1 MNRDSAVESLW
12 WATRPGV
19 GVRLLRAFLVPFSFM
34 VSWLARVR
42 AWGYRRGTLTA
53 FRAPCPV
60 IAVGN
65 LTVGGTG
72 KTPFVRRVATWLVR
86 HGYRPVVLQR
96 GYGAEIPGRGIDE
109 EGASLEASVP
119 GLRVIRSTELRAGG
133 GDWSFATAPRVVV
146 LLDDAFQRQSVR
158 RDLNVLLVDA
168 SRPFGNGWTLPAG
181 PLRESVGSAARAD
194 LIVVTRAD
202 AHPEAASDVV
212 RRMRSAAPRSTV
224 LLARHAPTILVRSG
238 ASPDSLRSRKV
249 WLLSAVGNPAAFES
263 TVAGL
268 GADILGHTVFAD
280 HADPPLVAWTAA
292 AKRARSAGADLLL
305 TTGKDAPKIPDATFE
320 LPVDALEV
328 QVEPIGDADAFD
340 RLIATAVARE
350 RAT

>member
-1 MNRDSAVESLW
+1 MNRDSAVDSLW
-12 WATRPGV
+12 WAARPGV
-19 GVRLLRAFLVPFSFM
+19 GVRLLRVFLIPFALL
-34 VSWLARVR
+34 VAGVARLR
-42 AWGYRRGTLTA
+42 AWGYRRGTLKT

-133 GDWSFATAPRVVV
+133 GDWSFATEPRVVV
-146 LLDDAFQRQSVR
+146 LLDDGFQRQSVR

-181 PLRESVGSAARAD
+181 PLRESVAAAARAD

-202 AHPEAASDVV
+202 AHPEAAADVV
-212 RRMRSAAPRSTV
+212 DRMRALSPRSTIV
-224 LLARHAPTILVRSG
+224 LARHAPTALVRSG
-238 ASPDSLRSRKV
+238 AAPESLRGRKV
-249 WLLSAVGNPAAFES
+249 WLLSAVGNPAAFEA
-263 TVAGL
+263 TVTAL
-268 GADILGHTVFAD
+268 GASVLGHCVFAD
-280 HADPPLVAWTAA
+280 HADPPFVAWNAA
-292 AKRARSAGADLLL
+292 AKRAHAAGADLLL
-305 TTGKDAPKIPDATFE
+305 TTGKDAPKIPAATFD

-328 QVEPIGDADAFD
+328 QVEPIGDGDAFD
-340 RLIATAVARE
+340 RLIATAVAAE
-350 RAT
+350 RPT

>member
-12 WATRPGV
+12 WAARPGV
-19 GVRLLRAFLVPFSFM
+19 GVRLLRVFLVPFAFLVASA
-34 VSWLARVR
+34 ARLR
-42 AWGYRRGTLTA
+42 AWAYRRGTLKT

-96 GYGAEIPGRGIDE
+96 GYGADIPGRGIDE

-133 GDWSFATAPRVVV
+133 GDWSFATEPRVVV
-146 LLDDAFQRQSVR
+146 LLDDGFQRQSVR
-158 RDLNVLLVDA
+158 RDLDVLLIDA

-181 PLRESVGSAARAD
+181 PLRESVASAARAD

-202 AHPEAASDVV
+202 AHPEAASDVES
-212 RRMRSAAPRSTV
+212 RMRSAAPRSAIV
-224 LLARHAPTILVRSG
+224 LARHAPTILVRSG
-238 ASPDSLRSRKV
+238 TSPESLRNRKV

-268 GADILGHTVFAD
+268 GAEILGHSVFAD
-280 HADPPLVAWTAA
+280 HADPPLVAWTSA
-292 AKRARSAGADLLL
+292 AKRARAAGADFLL

-340 RLIATAVARE
+340 RLIANAVAKE
-350 RAT
+350 RSS